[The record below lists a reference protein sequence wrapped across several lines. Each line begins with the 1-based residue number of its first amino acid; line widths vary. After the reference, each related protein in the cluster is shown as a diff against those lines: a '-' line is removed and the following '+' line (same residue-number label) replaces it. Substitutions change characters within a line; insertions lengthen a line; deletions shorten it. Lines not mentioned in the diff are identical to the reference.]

1 MGCWNNNIYKG
12 IYFIEQWAFMAIN
25 IKTFF
30 DQDTATFTHVVS
42 EPSTQKCAII
52 DSVLDYD
59 QYSGRTK
66 TKSADQII
74 SYINEE
80 KLSVEWIL
88 DTHIHADHIT
98 ASRYLK
104 EKLGGKIG
112 IGSRIKEVLAL
123 WVPIFH
129 TEKDTPLDASQF
141 DHLFED
147 GEVFKLGNVD
157 IKVLHTPGHT
167 PACSSYLVEDAI
179 FVGDT
184 IFMPDIGTART
195 DFPGGSAANLYDSVK
210 KILSLPKDTRI
221 FMCHDYPP
229 EGRDITYVTT
239 VKEQKEKN
247 ILIRENILKDEFI
260 KIRNKRDE
268 GKAVPKLLLPSIQAN
283 LRAGTFGL
291 SEDNNVKYIKI
302 PIDKI

>member
-1 MGCWNNNIYKG
+1 MT
-12 IYFIEQWAFMAIN
+12 IN

-30 DQDTATFTHVVS
+30 DPDTATFTHVVS
-42 EPSTQKCAII
+42 DPSTQKCAII

-66 TKSADQII
+66 TKSADQVVD
-74 SYINEE
+74 YINEA

-98 ASRYLK
+98 ASNYLK

-112 IGSRIKEVLAL
+112 IGAKIKDVLAL
-123 WVPIFH
+123 WVPIFN
-129 TEKDTPLDASQF
+129 TNKDTNLDASQF

-147 GEVFKLGNVD
+147 GDVFKLGNVD
-157 IKVLHTPGHT
+157 VKVLHTPGHT
-167 PACSSYLVEDAI
+167 PACSSYLIEDAI

-195 DFPGGSAANLYDSVK
+195 DFPGGSAAILYDSSK
-210 KILSLPKDTRI
+210 KILSLPDETRI

-229 EGRDITYVTT
+229 NERDVAWLAT

-247 ILIRENILKDEFI
+247 VLLHDGISKEEYV

-283 LRAGTFGL
+283 LRAGTFGEP
-291 SEDNNVKYIKI
+291 EDNNIRYIKI
-302 PIDKI
+302 PVDKL